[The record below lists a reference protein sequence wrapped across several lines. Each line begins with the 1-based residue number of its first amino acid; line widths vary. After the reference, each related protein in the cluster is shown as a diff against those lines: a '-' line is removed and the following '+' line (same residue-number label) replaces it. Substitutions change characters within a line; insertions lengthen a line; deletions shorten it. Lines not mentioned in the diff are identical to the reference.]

1 MLLLLHT
8 STALQTSTS
17 LQDVV
22 VPPTVGVA
30 LPRVP
35 AVVVVAGAL
44 PNTAVVVSPS
54 SAQCSSTVH
63 TVLRQLDD
71 ELNWSDMLELVDV
84 VRTEEELLKVE
95 EEDKLDDSS
104 NSEDNREDED
114 EEDDIVV
121 LDEELLVLT
130 EEMLPKLEEEL
141 MLEETL
147 LELQM
152 STLVQTLTFLQP
164 VVVVPTV
171 VRALPNVVV
180 VVVVPLPNVL
190 VSSLQSSF
198 MMHTSWKQLEEELDV
213 LENIEALELKSGELE
228 EDEVMEELVEGLE
241 LSTEDDA

>member
-1 MLLLLHT
+1 MLHT

-35 AVVVVAGAL
+35 AVVVVTGAL
-44 PNTAVVVSPS
+44 PNTAVVVSAS
-54 SAQCSSTVH
+54 SVQCSSTVH

-71 ELNWSDMLELVDV
+71 ELDWSDMLELEDV

-121 LDEELLVLT
+121 LDEELSVLG

-141 MLEETL
+141 LIL
-147 LELQM
+147 
-152 STLVQTLTFLQP
+152 
-164 VVVVPTV
+164 
-171 VRALPNVVV
+171 
-180 VVVVPLPNVL
+180 
-190 VSSLQSSF
+190 
-198 MMHTSWKQLEEELDV
+198 
-213 LENIEALELKSGELE
+213 
-228 EDEVMEELVEGLE
+228 
-241 LSTEDDA
+241 

>member
-8 STALQTSTS
+8 STVLQTSTS

-54 SAQCSSTVH
+54 SVQCSSTVH

-71 ELNWSDMLELVDV
+71 ELDWSDMLELEDV

-121 LDEELLVLT
+121 LDEELSVLG

-141 MLEETL
+141 LIL
-147 LELQM
+147 
-152 STLVQTLTFLQP
+152 
-164 VVVVPTV
+164 
-171 VRALPNVVV
+171 
-180 VVVVPLPNVL
+180 
-190 VSSLQSSF
+190 
-198 MMHTSWKQLEEELDV
+198 
-213 LENIEALELKSGELE
+213 
-228 EDEVMEELVEGLE
+228 
-241 LSTEDDA
+241 